1 MVLVRLDHQINE
13 NNNLFLRLNADHY
26 IDTNPDGIV
35 GGNSLPSVDRVF
47 TRRTYTAE
55 LGETDAI
62 SPNWLNNVRGEF
74 QLASSITQ
82 FSPVIYGTEFSVPI
96 QGAATFASGTSQSA
110 LLLNHQFEVNDVVST
125 TRGRHNL
132 RFGADVIHAHT
143 GGDSKEFG
151 GPIYHGEFVYNTC
164 TQSVATCE
172 SSAYL

>member
-110 LLLNHQFEVNDVVST
+110 LLLNHADQVRQLFEKTIETYGTVDVVVNNAGIMPLSPIAKNEVEVFDRVIAT
-125 TRGRHNL
+125 NRVRSPL
-132 RFGADVIHAHT
+132 RTA
-143 GGDSKEFG
+143 
-151 GPIYHGEFVYNTC
+151 P
-164 TQSVATCE
+164 
-172 SSAYL
+172 